1 MNTTFLNLSEEEL
14 REEFCKLTTRE
25 DIAKLFQISDYQLR
39 YHLYVNPSQKAYVIF
54 EIKKKSGGIRSIS
67 APKTALKIIQH
78 KSNQLFQSV
87 YKPKPSTHGFT
98 YDKSIVTNAKQ
109 HLRQRYVL
117 NLDLKDFFPSI
128 NFGRVRGLLMANPY
142 NCTEEVATVFAQIC
156 CHNQQLPQGAPSS
169 PTISNMICAK
179 LDTQLQR
186 LAQKYQCIYSRYAD
200 DITFSTSR
208 SRFPS
213 HLAWF
218 SRDSEKL
225 NIGSELKDIIE
236 GNGFQINESKVR
248 LQNRY
253 NHQEV
258 TGITVNEKLNI
269 KRKYIRQIRA
279 VLHAW
284 EKYGLKN
291 AEIIF
296 WQKYEKHRHTEF
308 NPDSFRQ
315 VIRGRIEYVGSVRG
329 KDDQLYLKL
338 LRWLSKLA
346 PDLVNE
352 TKFDIAN
359 INESSEEQKDLP
371 QVIIWTEG
379 KTDIKHLRSAL
390 RWLQN
395 NNLITRYKIDIKFKD
410 DLDDQKQGS
419 NELKNVC
426 QQFRKEK
433 QNNPLIAIF
442 DRDEPDKIRDCHDET
457 KGFKSWGNGVYSF
470 AIPIPQHRKDNH
482 SICIEFYYKDEEIK
496 RSDSDGRRLFLSN
509 EFHPNSGR
517 LNNDLDLVTQ
527 ENKKT
532 KNNEIKIIDNVFD
545 SNHKNVALSK
555 DKFATYI
562 WQESDNFND
571 FDFNPFLEIFDVI
584 NKISKHHEENIKSE
598 HISD

>member
-14 REEFCKLTTRE
+14 REEFSKLRTRE

-39 YHLYVNPSQKAYVIF
+39 YHLYVNSPQKTYVIF

-67 APKTALKIIQH
+67 APRTALKIIQH
-78 KSNQLFQSV
+78 KSNQLFKSV

-98 YDKSIVTNAKQ
+98 PDKSIVTNAKQ

-142 NCTEEVATVFAQIC
+142 NCTEEVATIFAQIC
-156 CHNQQLPQGAPSS
+156 CHKKQLPQGAPSS
-169 PTISNMICAK
+169 PIISNMICAK

-186 LAQKYQCIYSRYAD
+186 LAKKYQCIYSRYAD

-208 SRFPS
+208 SRFPP

-225 NIGSELKDIIE
+225 NIGDELKDIIE

-253 NHQEV
+253 NHQAV

-284 EKYGLKN
+284 EKYGLEN

-296 WQKYEKHRHTEF
+296 WQKYEKHRHTQI

-329 KDDQLYLKL
+329 KDDQIYLKL

-346 PDLVNE
+346 PDLVDE

-359 INESSEEQKDLP
+359 INEPPEDRKDLS
-371 QVIIWTEG
+371 QVIIWMEG
-379 KTDIKHLRSAL
+379 KTDIKHLKSAL

-395 NNLITRYKIDIKFKD
+395 NKIF
-410 DLDDQKQGS
+410 GS
-419 NELKNVC
+419 SELKVIRSTN
-426 QQFRKEK
+426 EK
-433 QNNPLIAIF
+433 GKL
-442 DRDEPDKIRDCHDET
+442 K
-457 KGFKSWGNGVYSF
+457 V
-470 AIPIPQHRKDNH
+470 
-482 SICIEFYYKDEEIK
+482 
-496 RSDSDGRRLFLSN
+496 
-509 EFHPNSGR
+509 
-517 LNNDLDLVTQ
+517 
-527 ENKKT
+527 
-532 KNNEIKIIDNVFD
+532 
-545 SNHKNVALSK
+545 
-555 DKFATYI
+555 
-562 WQESDNFND
+562 
-571 FDFNPFLEIFDVI
+571 
-584 NKISKHHEENIKSE
+584 
-598 HISD
+598 